1 MSERESAS
9 PVTAPPPGLAAR
21 LFGIDPRALATL
33 RISMALILLAD
44 LAVRIGDFEA
54 LHTDV
59 GVLPGWLVADSSWI
73 AIAPLHLVSGAFW
86 YQAALFGIA
95 AAFAL
100 MMLVG
105 RFTRVATLA
114 SWLLLLSL
122 HSRVQ
127 LFVDFGD
134 TILRLLMFWSVFLP
148 LGLRWSVDARRRP
161 PDPERARRPVVS
173 VASAGLLLQVASI
186 YFFTALLKSGDEWRV
201 DGTAVE
207 VALHWDWSLLPFGKF
222 MLNETPWS
230 LQAATYGTLA
240 LEFLGPLLL
249 FCPVATPA
257 IRAVTATLFIV
268 FQAGLGVS
276 IVLGL
281 MPWINSV
288 MMFAFLP
295 SLWWDAV
302 AGVPGLARLGR
313 LLPARAAAPSPRG
326 PVRPAGPTVPAVERP
341 RSWQRLGVEAFAGV
355 CLAYVLAYNTVG
367 LFPEATFPESLNRFG
382 HFLRINQ
389 RWSMFTPNSPRN
401 DGWYV
406 IPARLVDGSVV
417 ELTNGGE
424 VKWEKP
430 PLISAVHEGRR
441 WQVFQM
447 RIALPVFQRPDRMH
461 YRERYAEF
469 LCRRWNTDHPAD
481 KHVVTLEVIHIDEIT
496 PEDLSEQPEQVPR
509 LLVRH
514 QCGAPYRTRA

>member
-1 MSERESAS
+1 MPERESAR
-9 PVTAPPPGLAAR
+9 PVSAPSPGLAER

-33 RISMALILLAD
+33 RIAMALILLAD
-44 LAVRIGDFEA
+44 LAARTAHFEA
-54 LHTDV
+54 LHTDL
-59 GVLPGWLVADSSWI
+59 GVLPGWLVADSSRI
-73 AIAPLHLVSGAFW
+73 AIAPLHLLSGAFW

-95 AAFAL
+95 AVFAL

-105 RFTRVATLA
+105 CFTRVATLA

-134 TILRLLMFWSVFLP
+134 TILRLLIFWSVFMP

-161 PDPERARRPVVS
+161 TDPERARRPVVS
-173 VASAGLLLQVASI
+173 VASAGLLLQIASI
-186 YFFTALLKSGDEWRV
+186 YFFTALLKNGDEWRV

-222 MLNETPWS
+222 MLNEMS
-230 LQAATYGTLA
+230 GLLEVATWGTLA
-240 LEFLGPLLL
+240 LEFFGPLLL
-249 FCPVATPA
+249 FCPVATPG
-257 IRAVTATLFIV
+257 IRIVTATLFIG
-268 FQAGLGVS
+268 FQAGLGIS
-276 IVLGL
+276 IALGL

-288 MMFAFLP
+288 MMFAFMP
-295 SLWWDAV
+295 SIWWDAV
-302 AGVPGLARLGR
+302 AGVPGMARLGR
-313 LLPARAAAPSPRG
+313 LLPARDSTPSPRG
-326 PVRPAGPTVPAVERP
+326 PAGSTVPAVERR
-341 RSWQRLGVEAFAGV
+341 RSWQRLCVEAFAGV
-355 CLAYVLAYNTVG
+355 CLVYVLAYNTVG
-367 LFPEATFPESLNRFG
+367 LFPEATFPESLKRFG
-382 HFLRINQ
+382 HVLRINQ
-389 RWSMFTPNSPRN
+389 HWAMFTPNSPRN

-406 IPARLVDGSVV
+406 IPARLADGSVV
-417 ELTNGGE
+417 NLTNGGALS
-424 VKWEKP
+424 WEKP

-447 RIALPVFQRPDRMH
+447 RIALPIFQLPNRVH

-469 LCRRWNTDHPAD
+469 LCRRWNADHPAG
-481 KHVVTLEVIHIDEIT
+481 KHAVTLEVIHIDEIT
-496 PEDLSEQPEQVPR
+496 PEDLSQPPTQVPR